1 MKIVYEEQLRQVCTE
16 ILKGVGVSGEEAS
29 IVADS
34 LVKANLRGVDSHGV
48 IRLKVYVD
56 RVKYG
61 TIILDAPIKIVREA
75 PSTALIDGGFGF
87 GQVVAVKAIKTAI
100 EKARKT
106 GIGGVGV
113 FNTNHFGMLAYY
125 ALIALKE
132 DMISLITTNGS
143 PYVVPWGGRVPM
155 FGTNPICVGIPSGQE
170 IPLILDMATS
180 AAARGKIEKA
190 AKEGTKIP
198 GDWAVDECGKPT
210 TDPIAALKGALLPFG
225 GPKGYGL
232 SFVVDIL
239 SGCLTG
245 AAFGKH
251 VVSLYPE
258 NKRSSLGH
266 FLLVINPDV
275 FIPINEFKASVAKA
289 VQEIKAC
296 PTASGV
302 PEVLVPG
309 EIEYRTEQ
317 KRLRD
322 GIPIDE
328 ETWRMIEELC
338 KETGVKSALP

>member
-1 MKIVYEEQLRQVCTE
+1 MKLVSADQLKQICAK
-16 ILKGVGVSGEEAS
+16 ILRSVGASDEEAI
-29 IVADS
+29 IVAHS

-56 RVKYG
+56 RVKYK
-61 TIILDAPIKIVREA
+61 TIIPGAPYKVVRET
-75 PSTALIDGGFGF
+75 PSTALVDGGFGF
-87 GQVVAVKAIKTAI
+87 GQVIAVKAMKTAI
-100 EKARKT
+100 KKAKKT
-106 GIGGVGV
+106 GVGGVGV

-125 ALIALKE
+125 ALIALQE

-155 FGTNPICVGIPSGQE
+155 LGTNPICIGIPSGQE
-170 IPLILDMATS
+170 IPIILDMATS

-198 GDWAVDECGKPT
+198 ADWAVDEEGRPT
-210 TDPIAALKGALLPFG
+210 IDPIAALKGALLPFG

-232 SFVVDIL
+232 SFVIDVL

-245 AAFGKH
+245 AAFGKD

-258 NKRSSLGH
+258 NERSSLGH
-266 FLLVINPDV
+266 FLLVINPDA

-296 PTASGV
+296 PTAPGV

-317 KRLRD
+317 KRLKE
-322 GIPIDE
+322 GVPISE
-328 ETWRMIEELC
+328 ETWRMIEDLC
-338 KETGVKSALP
+338 KEAGVKI